1 MRLQN
6 FHAGTLNPQRNSNT
20 MEVALALF
28 SLFGLTALSQGR
40 RWGWLLATLASL
52 GYVGFCWSLHLPG
65 QAFLNLVY
73 ALTQAWGWRAQPT
86 FRSQPRALRYL
97 VGAPALALFLQS
109 WLTPA
114 DAWLTA
120 AALIAQ
126 GLTAQKVSQV
136 WRIWLVIDL
145 ATAALYG
152 HQGAYATAALY
163 VVFAGVAEAAHRTWA
178 GKDGSA

>member
-1 MRLQN
+1 
-6 FHAGTLNPQRNSNT
+6 
-20 MEVALALF
+20 MEVALALL
-28 SLFGLTALSQGR
+28 SLLGLAALSQGR
-40 RWGWLLATLASL
+40 RWGWLIATLGSI
-52 GYVGFCWSLHLPG
+52 GYIAFFWQLHLPG

-73 ALTQAWGWRAQPT
+73 AVTQAWGWQADPV

-97 VGAPALALFLQS
+97 LVIPALALPLTY

-136 WRIWLVIDL
+136 WRVWVLVDL
-145 ATAALYG
+145 ASAALYA
-152 HQGAYATAALY
+152 QQEAYATAVLF
-163 VVFAGVAEAAHRTWA
+163 VVFAGVAEAAHQTWS
-178 GKDGSA
+178 GKDAAA